1 MDEVDRK
8 ILVEL
13 ARDSRQPIYVIA
25 KKMGV
30 SRQTV
35 AKRIERLKALG
46 VEFTVRINPSML
58 GLNVRGYVM
67 LRLDPRPEIR
77 KKFEKKI
84 EKLKQ
89 VVRLHYLLGPEDA
102 ILEVLA
108 QNNEEISALVKKL
121 HTFPGVRETETFLIH
136 STVKEENILNL
147 LEAK

>member
-1 MDEVDRK
+1 
-8 ILVEL
+8 
-13 ARDSRQPIYVIA
+13 
-25 KKMGV
+25 
-30 SRQTV
+30 
-35 AKRIERLKALG
+35 
-46 VEFTVRINPSML
+46 ML

-136 STVKEENILNL
+136 ITVKEENILNL